1 MGGIETGA
9 DALAFAAAGA
19 TAVAVGTASF
29 RDPLA
34 ALRIRSELEAELD
47 RRGLMTLGEVRGKML
62 GQSRVVDLK

>member
-1 MGGIETGA
+1 
-9 DALAFAAAGA
+9 
-19 TAVAVGTASF
+19 
-29 RDPLA
+29 LA